1 MAMDEQT
8 QQQLRNLMALAPIA
22 WSGSQVRSL
31 EQLSD
36 EAFWDY
42 AFNAANSV
50 PHLSSEVAAYAT
62 YVVCQLTSGSWL
74 LSLDALHEIIP
85 ASQPYTHLPAMPHWM
100 PGLMAWRG
108 DAIAVI
114 DLDAYLCTIQERPC
128 TRSLAY
134 EGLLLIASVETHTL
148 AFYVGAIGETMT
160 IDEIQIQS
168 LTVQTPVTD
177 ELRPMLLGRYAETW
191 ILNTRKL
198 INSVMQRIDG

>member
-1 MAMDEQT
+1 MAMDEQA
-8 QQQLRNLMALAPIA
+8 QHQLKDLMVLAPIA

-42 AFNAANSV
+42 AFKAASPV
-50 PHLSSEVAAYAT
+50 PSLPSELAT
-62 YVVCQLTSGSWL
+62 YVVCQLSSGPWL

-114 DLDAYLCTIQERPC
+114 DLDAYLCTIQEQSY
-128 TRSLAY
+128 TRSTAH
-134 EGLLLIASVETHTL
+134 EGLLLIASVETHTF
-148 AFYVGAIGETMT
+148 AFYVGAIGETIT
-160 IDEIQIQS
+160 IDETQIQS
-168 LTVQTPVTD
+168 LTVQAPITS
-177 ELRPMLLGRYAETW
+177 ELQSMLLGRYAETW
-191 ILNTRKL
+191 ILNMRKL